1 MRKVGFTDKV
11 KATARIVTNKYLRV
25 GSGPKRPVISKP
37 VRWWTMLTDIDG
49 LPFTHPRSLPFAIYE
64 TSTMPLLAV
73 MLLAP

>member
-11 KATARIVTNKYLRV
+11 KATARIVTDKYLRV

-49 LPFTHPRSLPFAIYE
+49 LP
-64 TSTMPLLAV
+64 
-73 MLLAP
+73 